1 MHLDRYLCI
10 LSAGGSVGRIGGVV
24 RSSLS
29 IERFAIIH
37 SLRQRGGFTDLF
49 VVISYKLGFS
59 HSYLHSNNFSVLLS
73 YYFTF

>member
-37 SLRQRGGFTDLF
+37 SLRQRAGFTEQRSKIKPF
-49 VVISYKLGFS
+49 RRYKL
-59 HSYLHSNNFSVLLS
+59 
-73 YYFTF
+73 